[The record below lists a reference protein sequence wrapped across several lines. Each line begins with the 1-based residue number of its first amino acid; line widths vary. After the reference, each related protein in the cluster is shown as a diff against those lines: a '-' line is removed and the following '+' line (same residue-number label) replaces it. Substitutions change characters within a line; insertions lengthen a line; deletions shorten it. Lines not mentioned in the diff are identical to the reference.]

1 LAFYGFRLI
10 RLDCKDQRGKL
21 QDDVLTTF
29 SVFVNQ
35 VERGRGAAT
44 FPDTATGS
52 TILAAALGPRTGNN
66 MSSDWTVGPLELAP
80 NDVITIVYS
89 GQNTSDSQLS
99 DEQAEQVELKVLDT
113 VVSSVVGAAGLG
125 AIGSGITGL
134 FGLIGDPV
142 GKFLGWSPQG
152 PCNGLIFQDTIQF
165 TGQGIEG
172 LTFGPRGL
180 LGMNDRGVAAAF
192 PVDRATECPF
202 TRSYTDQATHDESVC
217 GHIAEYDVTYS
228 VLQVPYASVTVLA
241 SDLYFPGT
249 ELKKG
254 LRQLA
259 PQHSEVSV
267 RSLLRLRE

>member
-1 LAFYGFRLI
+1 MPFCGFRLI
-10 RLDCKDQRGKL
+10 RLDCKYQRGKL

-35 VERGRGAAT
+35 VERGKGAAT
-44 FPDTATGS
+44 FPAATGS
-52 TILAAALGPRTGNN
+52 TILAAELGPRTGNN

-99 DEQAEQVELKVLDT
+99 DEQAEQVELKVLDS

-125 AIGSGITGL
+125 IIGSGITGL

-180 LGMNDRGVAAAF
+180 QGMNDRGVSAAF

-217 GHIAEYDVTYS
+217 GHVAEYDVTYS
-228 VLQVPYASVTVLA
+228 VLQVPYASVTVL
-241 SDLYFPGT
+241 SYLYFPGT
-249 ELKKG
+249 KLKKG
-254 LRQLA
+254 LLQLA
-259 PQHSEVSV
+259 PPHSAVSV
-267 RSLLRLRE
+267 RSLLRLRA